1 LNFQMCGENTNIMT
15 MPDTTDNYAHVDII
29 IYAQLRPLP

>member
-15 MPDTTDNYAHVDII
+15 MPDTTDNYYAHVAI
-29 IYAQLRPLP
+29 